1 MAGWQLP
8 EEFMSEH
15 SRPEYHQLA
24 TTTVAR
30 LSKDPGGARRAVAEC
45 ARTGLTQV
53 HSVHRSSLLKIVAA
67 ELKQMALEDA
77 IQKVE
82 AECRTLAALSG
93 DGTRENFEARPTRRR
108 SRSARSGRT

>member
-15 SRPEYHQLA
+15 SRPEYHQLVA
-24 TTTVAR
+24 TTVAR
-30 LSKDPGGARRAVAEC
+30 LNKDTGGARGAVVER

-53 HSVHRSSLLKIVAA
+53 HSVHRLSLLKIVVA
-67 ELKQMALEDA
+67 ELERMALEDA

-82 AECRTLAALSG
+82 VECRTLAALSG
-93 DGTRENFEARPTRRR
+93 AGARANF
-108 SRSARSGRT
+108 

>member
-8 EEFMSEH
+8 EQFMSEH

-24 TTTVAR
+24 ATTVAR
-30 LSKDPGGARRAVAEC
+30 LNKDTGGARRAVVEC

-53 HSVHRSSLLKIVAA
+53 HIVHRSSLLKIVVA
-67 ELKQMALEDA
+67 ELERMALEDA

-82 AECRTLAALSG
+82 VECRTLAALSRG
-93 DGTRENFEARPTRRR
+93 GARANF
-108 SRSARSGRT
+108 